1 MKKRLITSALPYL
14 NNVPH
19 MGHIVGCHLPADIF
33 NRYSKLKGYDTL
45 FVGGS
50 DCHGTPAL
58 LTAKQKGVDVHD
70 VVNKYH
76 SVHKAIY
83 KKLNISYDI
92 YSQTTEELHKQVST
106 EFFNELYK
114 NGYIQENEQRMFYCE
129 HCKMFLPDTYVLG
142 TCPRCG
148 DAGANGDQCE
158 KCTAVYALEEL
169 KNPTCKVC
177 GQKPVIKPTKH
188 LFFALDKVQD
198 KLDAWLDTKKDTFA
212 PHVYA
217 EAKRWVK
224 EGLKPRAITRDI
236 SWGIPVPLQGFEDK
250 VLYVWF
256 EAPIGYISFTELAK
270 KDGIKD
276 FWQDENTEIYNFLG
290 KDNIP
295 FHTVFF
301 PSMLLANGKY
311 NLAHKVVGLNYL
323 NYEGQ
328 KFSKSK
334 KIGVFCNQLIQE
346 NDIVDI
352 DALRGYLTT
361 VIPEQKDTD
370 FKWEEYKNVVNSDLV
385 GKLGN
390 LFNRTLNMINK
401 NFGGEVNCNLNDYTL
416 TENDNE
422 VLNAIKTYPQEIAN
436 YFENHQ
442 YKMAFRRIMDFASVG
457 NVYLEKTAPWTVL
470 KQENGEKEALKI
482 LYLCLN
488 LCASLTIVASPILP
502 ASMEKIAHEQLNL
515 NLDYSQKGLWDLA
528 QNLIIT
534 TNHHVNAPSPLYAR
548 VDDER
553 LNALKEFLSVPFED

>member
-58 LTAKQKGVDVHD
+58 LTAKQKGVDVHE

-83 KKLNISYDI
+83 EKLNISYDI
-92 YSQTTEELHKQVST
+92 YSQTTEELHKKVST

-114 NGYIQENEQRMFYCE
+114 KGFIQEQEQRMFYCE
-129 HCKMFLPDTYVLG
+129 HCKMFLPDTYVIG

-148 DAGANGDQCE
+148 DSGANGDQCE
-158 KCTAVYALEEL
+158 KCTAIYALEEL
-169 KNPTCKVC
+169 LNPTCKVC
-177 GQKPVIKPTKH
+177 GKTPVIKPTKH
-188 LFFALDKVQD
+188 LFFALNKVQD
-198 KLDAWLDTKKDTFA
+198 ELDKWLETKKDTFA

-236 SWGIPVPLQGFEDK
+236 SWGIPVPLEGFEDK

-276 FWQDENTEIYNFLG
+276 YWQDENTEIYNFLG

-301 PSMLLANGKY
+301 PSMLLANGSY
-311 NLAHKVVGLNYL
+311 NLAYKVVGLNYL

-334 KIGVFCNQLIQE
+334 KIGVFCNQLIKD

-401 NFGGEVNCNLNDYTL
+401 NFGGDIDCSLIDYEL

-422 VLNAIKTYPQEIAN
+422 ILNAIKTYPQEIAN

-457 NVYLEKTAPWTVL
+457 NVYLEKTAPWTVI
-470 KQENGEKEALKI
+470 KQENGAKEALKI

-502 ASMEKIAHEQLNL
+502 SSMEKIAHEQLNL
-515 NLDYSQKGLWDLA
+515 NLDYTTKGLWDLA
-528 QNLIIT
+528 QDLIIT
-534 TNHHVNAPSPLYAR
+534 GAHHVNSPSPLYSR
-548 VDDER
+548 VDEER
-553 LNALKEFLSVPFED
+553 LNALKELSAPHTK